1 MNTNKLYFFTSSV
14 SNDEVTR
21 LTIMTNNPKRALG
34 YAIMQFIKHGCKGTP
49 VRIAL

>member
-14 SNDEVTR
+14 SNDKVTR
-21 LTIMTNNPKRALG
+21 LIIMTNSPKRALG
-34 YAIMQFIKHGCKGTP
+34 YAIMQFVKQDCKGTP